1 MIKIKNR
8 ELASM
13 LDDIIDNNID
23 FRKGMVSGFSI
34 EIRED
39 DPESFTSFTYY
50 KTENERDS
58 DYELLLKMK
67 NEKNN
72 FS

>member
-34 EIRED
+34 EIHED

-50 KTENERDS
+50 KNENERDS

-67 NEKNN
+67 NEKN

>member
-1 MIKIKNR
+1 
-8 ELASM
+8 
-13 LDDIIDNNID
+13 
-23 FRKGMVSGFSI
+23 MVSGFSI

-50 KTENERDS
+50 KNENERDS

-67 NEKNN
+67 NEKK
-72 FS
+72 